1 MSQNDPPSKTPIHR
15 RTITL
20 DGFLRSDGIWEI
32 EARLTDVKSVDYP
45 ISSGLRPAGTPIHEM
60 VARVAFDATFTIVEA
75 HAESRWVPFP
85 GVCEAITPDYERLVG
100 LNLMRHFRMAVNEQ
114 FRGVG
119 GCTHLTE
126 LLYLLPTAAL
136 QTVASFHKDNAET
149 EQKPFHL
156 DQCHALDTE
165 RSPVVAQYYPKWYRG
180 KAL

>member
-1 MSQNDPPSKTPIHR
+1 MSQSETTSKTLIHR

-20 DGFLRSDGIWEI
+20 DGFLRSDGMWGI
-32 EARLTDVKSVDYP
+32 EARLTDVKSIDYP
-45 ISSGLRPAGTPIHEM
+45 ISSGLRPAGTPVHEM
-60 VARVAFDATFTIVEA
+60 VARVAFDGTFTIIEA
-75 HAESRWVPFP
+75 HAESCWVPFP
-85 GVCEAITPDYERLVG
+85 GVCEAIASEYEQLVG
-100 LNLMRHFRMAVNEQ
+100 LNLLRHFRMAVHER
-114 FRGVG
+114 FRGVS

-149 EQKPFHL
+149 EHKPFHL

-165 RSPVVAQYYPKWYRG
+165 RSLVVAQYYPKWYRG